1 MRLRQPLTNRLAA
14 LNTALVMDHCR
25 TIGLGVGNFIGRGV
39 VRHDDRRL
47 CTKNLGSQRYPLCVI
62 SR

>member
-14 LNTALVMDHCR
+14 LSSALVMNHFR
-25 TIGLGVGNFIGRGV
+25 AVGLGVGNFIGRCV
-39 VRHDDRRL
+39 MRHDDRRL
-47 CTKNLGSQRYPLCVI
+47 STKNLGSQRYPLCVI